1 MIHLSLLYIKD
12 EDKDR
17 KFLVT
22 AQYHKYNVPMLSVV
36 MLGIIMLSIIVQ
48 SVIAVNIIMLS
59 VVAPYLG

>member
-1 MIHLSLLYIKD
+1 MIHLSLSYIKD
-12 EDKDR
+12 ED
-17 KFLVT
+17 LVT